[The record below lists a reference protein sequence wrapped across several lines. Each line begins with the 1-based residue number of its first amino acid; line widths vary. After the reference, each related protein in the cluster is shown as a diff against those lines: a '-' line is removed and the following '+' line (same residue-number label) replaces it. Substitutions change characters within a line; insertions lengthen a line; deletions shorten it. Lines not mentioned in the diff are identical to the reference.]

1 MSSEENKAVV
11 RRLYE
16 EVFNGGN
23 LDLADDLVAPDGV
36 NHAAPPGGPAGPE
49 GVRRIVGM
57 LRAAFPDDRHEIEDM
72 LGEGDRVA
80 VRITHTGTHEGV
92 FRGAPPTG
100 RRFEQSQMHVLRLEG
115 GKVAE
120 HWAVRDE
127 LGMMQQLGLLPEP
140 GGPGASATG

>member
-1 MSSEENKAVV
+1 VSSEENKAVV

-36 NHAAPPGGPAGPE
+36 NHAAPPGGPAGPV

-72 LGEGDRVA
+72 LAEGDRVA

-92 FRGAPPTG
+92 FRGAPP
-100 RRFEQSQMHVLRLEG
+100 RG
-115 GKVAE
+115 GASNSPRCTCCA
-120 HWAVRDE
+120 WRAARSRST
-127 LGMMQQLGLLPEP
+127 GLL
-140 GGPGASATG
+140 GTSWA